1 MHSSVLRSSD
11 FELFVE
17 GSAQSHEDFFK
28 GWANTR
34 RLGFIAENGIE
45 GIGAVNLVMAHAT
58 AFYNAYRATKEEFF
72 AYPDFFSFQHNSPKV
87 SYSMLDIHPDNKHVD
102 IGDDPQDRLDA
113 INDRGVNVLVVPEGV
128 KKDSEFHKIQMAS
141 AKRNIDTCYV
151 YSSKGVVSNAD
162 LIIRCPDKPLYNE
175 YIRWINKVFDSVE
188 SEEKAEIQEIK
199 SAWADNLNNSYL
211 EQSFRAVSLDEAL
224 SLL

>member
-1 MHSSVLRSSD
+1 M
-11 FELFVE
+11 
-17 GSAQSHEDFFK
+17 
-28 GWANTR
+28 
-34 RLGFIAENGIE
+34 
-45 GIGAVNLVMAHAT
+45 
-58 AFYNAYRATKEEFF
+58 
-72 AYPDFFSFQHNSPKV
+72 
-87 SYSMLDIHPDNKHVD
+87 
-102 IGDDPQDRLDA
+102 
-113 INDRGVNVLVVPEGV
+113 
-128 KKDSEFHKIQMAS
+128 
-141 AKRNIDTCYV
+141 